1 MAMIVSSESQ
11 CGNFDDYFVKKG
23 RRSVF
28 SKLLMI
34 YYMNFTS
41 AKGLSSFSEATLKR
55 LPTAT

>member
-1 MAMIVSSESQ
+1 MIVSSESQ

-34 YYMNFTS
+34 YYMNFPS
-41 AKGLSSFSEATLKR
+41 AEGLSSFSEATLKR